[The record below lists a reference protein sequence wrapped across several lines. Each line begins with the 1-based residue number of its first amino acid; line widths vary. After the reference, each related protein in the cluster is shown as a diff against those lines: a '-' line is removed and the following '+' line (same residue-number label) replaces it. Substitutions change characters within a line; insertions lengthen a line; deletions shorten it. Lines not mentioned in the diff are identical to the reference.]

1 MLPLHHTPII
11 FQRPCTDDWVR
22 TNDLQN
28 MSLLL
33 LPTELHQYLEQSKGI
48 EPSLFLLGREMPYHQ
63 ANSALCGQGGT
74 RTPLLQGQYDNLCSD
89 WIYSPAPLPAHI
101 TPLWYPTESGVEP
114 FSQVIRKP
122 SQGEPHNR
130 LALYCRI
137 SWNRTKFL
145 WVLLPASSVSPQ
157 TFILT
162 ERIYLHFNP
171 ILNVVSASV
180 CLQHSHMRTSQCVCI
195 TS

>member
-48 EPSLFLLGREMPYHQ
+48 EPSLFLLGREIPYHQ
-63 ANSALCGQGGT
+63 ANSAFVWVG
-74 RTPLLQGQYDNLCSD
+74 RDSNPLTARPIRQFVFRLDLQSSAVTYP
-89 WIYSPAPLPAHI
+89 IHPFI
-101 TPLWYPTESGVEP
+101 TPSRLGSRTLHLRYLKS
-114 FSQVIRKP
+114 
-122 SQGEPHNR
+122 SQGEPHIR
-130 LALYCRI
+130 LALCCSI

-145 WVLLPASSVSPQ
+145 WTSLQRVL
-157 TFILT
+157 
-162 ERIYLHFNP
+162 
-171 ILNVVSASV
+171 
-180 CLQHSHMRTSQCVCI
+180 CLRRPSF
-195 TS
+195 